1 MRARPGIR
9 RPSSAQ
15 RLYKSR
21 VHVPNSP
28 RSPTS
33 SDRGPR
39 AQTNVGAKLTT
50 AATKGKQRRQMCRTV
65 RGGRARMRRLAATVV
80 ELPPLQQRRRHAK
93 KMPEPDPE
101 APLREAREAC
111 GGVRAST
118 KRVTLECPICW
129 QDVAKTSAGLS
140 QHQFWSELCNTYLCL
155 AEF

>member
-1 MRARPGIR
+1 MPDRARR
-9 RPSSAQ
+9 
-15 RLYKSR
+15 SR
-21 VHVPNSP
+21 KDEEAGRHRGRTASP
-28 RSPTS
+28 AAAAA
-33 SDRGPR
+33 PR
-39 AQTNVGAKLTT
+39 
-50 AATKGKQRRQMCRTV
+50 
-65 RGGRARMRRLAATVV
+65 
-80 ELPPLQQRRRHAK
+80 E